1 MPVIS
6 GRTWNHNGSRRWPG
20 SRVLLINESDGV
32 MEQETVSNGVG
43 WFRFVVPRVDTVYT
57 LLADA
62 DDVRAGA
69 RSGIVAGPDLV
80 TVRAEHVS
88 EADAVDPVQ
97 VHILAVVDSEHAQ
110 EVDGLAVVANL
121 TVDDSEHAQ
130 IAEDLAVVSV
140 LMISNAEHAHE
151 STDPDVVE
159 V

>member
-6 GRTWNHNGSRRWPG
+6 GRTWNHNGSRRWPS

-32 MEQETVSNGVG
+32 MEQETTSNGVG

-80 TVRAEHVS
+80 IANSEHVLEGAPS
-88 EADAVDPVQ
+88 EVHVLIVDEAV
-97 VHILAVVDSEHAQ
+97 H
-110 EVDGLAVVANL
+110 
-121 TVDDSEHAQ
+121 
-130 IAEDLAVVSV
+130 V
-140 LMISNAEHAHE
+140 LE